1 MNPSVSVVIPAY
13 NHAAFV
19 GEAIQSVLDQSYGD
33 VEIVITDDGS
43 TDRTVEVIRGFTD
56 PRIAL
61 EVFEKNRGASVAL
74 NSAIRRARGEFI
86 CMLASDDCFLP
97 GKLETQVR
105 FLRAN
110 SDIGAVFGLPQF
122 VDERGASLATTFNGD
137 VFTRP
142 FGHHLRSR
150 YDWLRYF
157 FFEGNCLCHPSA
169 MVRRSVYDE
178 VGLYDPRFASLPD
191 FDMWVRLC
199 IVYEIHLMP
208 HELTAMR
215 ILDHNRNMSAP
226 RRDSNLRTLIE
237 NFHVLKHYRRLS
249 REAIRTVFAGE
260 IAAANLD
267 VGGALGPLLAEIAL
281 QGQNPPHKLF
291 ALDTMFEG
299 TSTSGGDY
307 SRLIDVT
314 GSVDVFAIEA
324 ARNEPRLTDQL
335 ESARAEAVQLR
346 AELSEIGAKLAAA
359 QEETAHLSSALA
371 SERKFATQL
380 NATLTATQAET
391 THLNDELDTVRAEV
405 THLREALGA
414 ALAGSTKLREALAAA
429 RDTSE
434 HVHVELDAA
443 RAESAR
449 LHAALKETFAKAA
462 DKNAALG
469 AAHAEIA
476 RLTTALGSIRQH
488 VDEITTGSGVFK
500 LARHFKSLRQSVDR
514 IATEI
519 AGALG
524 NQ

>member
-208 HELTAMR
+208 HELKAIPYSSGRRVVAHATSLPQHPAKLKQ
-215 ILDHNRNMSAP
+215 ISA
-226 RRDSNLRTLIE
+226 
-237 NFHVLKHYRRLS
+237 
-249 REAIRTVFAGE
+249 
-260 IAAANLD
+260 
-267 VGGALGPLLAEIAL
+267 
-281 QGQNPPHKLF
+281 Q
-291 ALDTMFEG
+291 
-299 TSTSGGDY
+299 
-307 SRLIDVT
+307 DVT
-314 GSVDVFAIEA
+314 SVTSVASGA
-324 ARNEPRLTDQL
+324 PVLMATTRARRM
-335 ESARAEAVQLR
+335 
-346 AELSEIGAKLAAA
+346 KLKSVA
-359 QEETAHLSSALA
+359 
-371 SERKFATQL
+371 
-380 NATLTATQAET
+380 QAE
-391 THLNDELDTVRAEV
+391 V
-405 THLREALGA
+405 
-414 ALAGSTKLREALAAA
+414 
-429 RDTSE
+429 
-434 HVHVELDAA
+434 
-443 RAESAR
+443 
-449 LHAALKETFAKAA
+449 
-462 DKNAALG
+462 
-469 AAHAEIA
+469 
-476 RLTTALGSIRQH
+476 
-488 VDEITTGSGVFK
+488 
-500 LARHFKSLRQSVDR
+500 
-514 IATEI
+514 
-519 AGALG
+519 
-524 NQ
+524 